1 MSTRLTL
8 LTVSVLCATISLC
21 VRVKPQEQEN
31 GSHVVSTNGAVWNLP
46 VEKILS
52 RDEMSRILA
61 VAKERSA
68 RDYVFFA
75 TCANIGLRLSEVA
88 HIRKDDVLRNNQ
100 LRVTRRKKK
109 VLQPTVID
117 ILPNVHAMLTDW
129 AQMFDGYLFPGA
141 AKPCTINR
149 SKKGQPIGVE
159 QVCAG
164 GHISL
169 RCMQRDWALH
179 VAEAGLR
186 MHGRGIH
193 STRHFAI
200 TEFYDTHRD
209 LRACQ
214 LFAGHSNSAITER
227 YASVRDMKEKVN
239 AMSPM
244 L

>member
-1 MSTRLTL
+1 MTAL
-8 LTVSVLCATISLC
+8 LAAGIIFPLE
-21 VRVKPQEQEN
+21 VRQSAEGKEN
-31 GSHVVSTNGAVWNLP
+31 GLVSTNGAVWNLP

-52 RDEMSRILA
+52 REEMSRILE
-61 VAKERSA
+61 VSKQRSA
-68 RDYVFFA
+68 RDYVYFA
-75 TCANIGLRLSEVA
+75 TCANLGLRLSEVA
-88 HIRKDDVLRNNQ
+88 HIRRDDVLRNSQ

-117 ILPNVHAMLTDW
+117 ILPSVSAMLNEW
-129 AQMFDGYLFPGA
+129 GQMFDGYLFPGNSA
-141 AKPCTINR
+141 PCVIHR
-149 SKKGQPIGVE
+149 SRKGVLLEPE
-159 QVCAG
+159 QVCNG

-169 RCMQRDWALH
+169 RCIQRNWAMI

-200 TEFYDTHRD
+200 TEFYDKHRD
-209 LRACQ
+209 LRAAQ
-214 LFAGHSNSAITER
+214 LYAGHSNSAITER

-239 AMSPM
+239 AMEAM